1 MGRRQSAV
9 QSWAGSARRRSG
21 LVGLLLWAAAATG
34 VAQERPDIV
43 WMQGGHAFAVH
54 SVAVSPSG
62 ELIASAGA
70 DGTVKLWRMSD
81 GALLRTLTGHDGDV
95 NGVAFSPNGSLVAS
109 AGADG
114 TVRVWRVQDGQLQH
128 TLTHGGGIAL
138 SVAFAPNGQL
148 LASGGEDGTVKLW
161 RVATGA
167 EERTIPAHE
176 LWVSSVAFSPSGG
189 VLASASADGTVKLWQ
204 VANGQPVGDIQAH
217 ALWVTHIAFS
227 PDGQLLASAGE
238 DGTVKLW
245 RVADGELTRTLNYSP
260 DAPAF
265 SVAFSS
271 DGSQLAAGGG
281 ANYIRV
287 WRVSDG
293 TLQRTLTGHTAQ
305 VVSVVFAPSS
315 PLLVSGGADSA
326 IRVWQADTGA
336 LLRTLTGHT
345 AQVASVAFS
354 PDGSL
359 LASGSGDSTV
369 RIWRTADGGLQR
381 TLIGHDAGITSV
393 AFSSNGS
400 LLASASEDGVVKLWR
415 TVDGGLARTLTAHAG
430 AVASVA
436 FSPSGQ
442 LLATAGDDGTV
453 KLWRV
458 ADAMLQRTI
467 NAHAG
472 YVACVAFSPDG
483 SLLAT
488 AGEDGAVK
496 LWRVADWGLERT
508 LTGHTAPVTAVAFS
522 PNGRLIASGSADA
535 SVRLRYVSN
544 GLQVA
549 TLIGHSDTVY
559 AIAFSPDGGLL
570 ASGGGDGLINLWRI
584 SDGTRLRSYSE
595 ETGTGVLAIQFSPD
609 GQLFGYGRLDA
620 TVVVARN
627 PFPPNRPP
635 AVPDLLEPADG
646 ATVSPTPTLRVR
658 LSDPDG
664 DQVQAVIEVYRGTDK
679 VRTLETGFVASGS
692 EASVSVDPS
701 LTAGSYTWRAR
712 ARDSAGNASEWSSAR
727 AFTVET
733 PPNNRPPAVP
743 ELVAPA
749 DGATVSPTPTL
760 RVRLSDP
767 DGDQVQAVIEVYRGT
782 DKVRTLETGLVASGS
797 EASVS
802 VDPSLTAGSY
812 TWRARA
818 RDSAGNAS
826 EWSSARAFTVETPP
840 NNRPPA
846 VPELVA
852 PADGATVSP
861 TPTLRVRLSDPDGD
875 QVQAVIE
882 VYRGTDKVRT
892 LETGLVASGSEAS
905 VSVDPPL
912 AAGSYSWRAR
922 AKDSVGNTSDWSNP
936 RAFTVQTPPNNRPPA
951 VPELLEPAD
960 GATVSP
966 TPTLRVRL
974 SDPDNDQVQAVI
986 EISDASGVVR
996 TLETGFVASGSEAS
1010 VSVDPSLTAGSYTWR
1025 ARARDSAGNA
1035 SEWSSARAFTVETPP
1050 NNRPPA
1056 VPELV
1061 APADGATVSPTPTLR
1076 VRLSDPDGDQVQAVI
1091 EVRNGS
1097 GVVRTLETGFVA
1109 SGSEASV
1116 SVDPSLTAGSYTWR
1130 ARARDSAGNASE
1142 WSSARAFTVE
1152 TPPNNR
1158 PPAVPELVAPADGA
1172 TVSPTPTLRV
1182 RLSDPDG
1189 DQVQAVIEVYR
1200 GTDKVRTLE
1209 TGFVASGSEAS
1220 VSVDPSLEAGDY
1232 SWRARAKDSAGNASE
1247 WSAPRAFTVQTPPN
1261 NRPPA
1266 VPELVAPADGAT
1278 VSPTPT
1284 LRVRLSDPDGDQ
1296 VQAVIEVRNGS
1307 GVVRT
1312 LETGFVASGS
1322 EASVSVDPSL
1332 EAGDY
1337 SWRARAKDSAGNA
1350 SEWSAPRA
1358 FTVQPPPNNRPPAV
1372 PELVAPADGATVS
1385 PTPTLRVRLSDP
1397 DGDQVQAVIE
1407 ISDASGVVRTL
1418 ETGFVASGSEASV
1431 SVDPSLEAGDYTW
1444 RARAR
1449 DSAGNASEWSAP
1461 RAFTVQ
1467 PPPNNRPPAVPELVA
1482 PADGATVSPT
1492 PTLRVRLSD
1501 PDNDQVQAVIEIS
1514 DASGVVRTL
1523 GTGLVASGSEAS
1535 VSVDPPL
1542 AAGSYSWRARA
1553 KDSAGNESDW
1563 TTPRRFS
1570 VAVNVPTRLVGI
1582 RTFALSLRTPTND
1595 PNALGLN
1602 GVFIVRW
1609 DAAAQQYAQATQLR
1623 AGEAY
1628 FIKATNPVQPN
1639 LFGEPITGEITIPL
1653 KPGWNLIA
1661 NPTLAPIEWRLDSVL
1676 VQRGSERRSLRAA
1689 QQAGWLD
1696 GYLWAWRQDPNN
1708 PMRGQ
1713 YQFVYDASELQGVAG
1728 TLEPWQAYWILAR
1741 VECTLVLNAAPSR
1754 AVQVPLAPSDSVW
1767 TLQVEAA
1774 SARGSGV
1781 VWLGV
1786 AQGRSV
1792 QAMLAPEP
1800 PDGELPIQVR
1810 VRRVEGVF
1818 AADVRPTLTR
1828 DARWSLE
1835 VVVAPSDQPQPI
1847 RLRIHQ
1853 ATHLPRGVNL
1863 ALVDEQSGARRPL
1876 RSAGASLTFTAPP
1889 EGGVFR
1895 FAIEPIARRTLLRVL
1910 NPTVR
1915 GGTRAGETLTLGFTL
1930 TAEAQVQVQIRT
1942 GSRTVRTL
1950 SDTRTR
1956 SAGLQEFVW
1965 DGRDDAGIHL
1975 PPGAYLAE
1983 ITAVSADGQVARAV
1997 APIIVRR

>member
-9 QSWAGSARRRSG
+9 QSQAGSARRRSG
-21 LVGLLLWAAAATG
+21 LVGLILWTAIATG

-43 WMQGGHAFAVH
+43 WMQGGHAIAVH

-81 GALLRTLTGHDGDV
+81 GALLRTLTGHEGDA
-95 NGVAFSPNGSLVAS
+95 NGVAFSPDGSLVAS

-128 TLTHGGGIAL
+128 TLTQGGGIVL

-161 RVATGA
+161 RVATGV
-167 EERTIPAHE
+167 EERTIPAHD
-176 LWVSSVAFSPSGG
+176 LWVSSVAFSPDGSL
-189 VLASASADGTVKLWQ
+189 LASASADGTVKLWQ
-204 VANGQPVGDIQAH
+204 VTTGQLERTIEAH
-217 ALWVTHIAFS
+217 NLWVTSVAFS

-293 TLQRTLTGHTAQ
+293 TLQRTLMGHAAQ

-354 PDGSL
+354 PNGSL

-369 RIWRTADGGLQR
+369 KIWRVADSGLQR
-381 TLIGHDAGITSV
+381 TLAGHDAGITSV
-393 AFSSNGS
+393 AFSPNGS
-400 LLASASEDGVVKLWR
+400 LLASASEDGAVKLWR

-522 PNGRLIASGSADA
+522 PNGRLIASSSVDA
-535 SVRLRYVSN
+535 SVRLWYVAN

-559 AIAFSPDGGLL
+559 AIAFSRDGALL

-627 PFPPNRPP
+627 PFPSNRPP
-635 AVPDLLEPADG
+635 AVPELLEPADG
-646 ATVSPTPTLRVR
+646 ATVSPTPSLRVR
-658 LSDPDG
+658 LSDPD
-664 DQVQAVIEVYRGTDK
+664 
-679 VRTLETGFVASGS
+679 
-692 EASVSVDPS
+692 
-701 LTAGSYTWRAR
+701 
-712 ARDSAGNASEWSSAR
+712 N
-727 AFTVET
+727 
-733 PPNNRPPAVP
+733 
-743 ELVAPA
+743 
-749 DGATVSPTPTL
+749 
-760 RVRLSDP
+760 
-767 DGDQVQAVIEVYRGT
+767 DQVQAVIEVYRGT

-802 VDPSLTAGSY
+802 VDPSLAAGDY

-818 RDSAGNAS
+818 KDSAGNAS
-826 EWSSARAFTVETPP
+826 EWSSARAFTVE
-840 NNRPPA
+840 
-846 VPELVA
+846 
-852 PADGATVSP
+852 
-861 TPTLRVRLSDPDGD
+861 
-875 QVQAVIE
+875 
-882 VYRGTDKVRT
+882 
-892 LETGLVASGSEAS
+892 
-905 VSVDPPL
+905 
-912 AAGSYSWRAR
+912 
-922 AKDSVGNTSDWSNP
+922 
-936 RAFTVQTPPNNRPPA
+936 
-951 VPELLEPAD
+951 
-960 GATVSP
+960 
-966 TPTLRVRL
+966 
-974 SDPDNDQVQAVI
+974 
-986 EISDASGVVR
+986 
-996 TLETGFVASGSEAS
+996 
-1010 VSVDPSLTAGSYTWR
+1010 
-1025 ARARDSAGNA
+1025 
-1035 SEWSSARAFTVETPP
+1035 
-1050 NNRPPA
+1050 
-1056 VPELV
+1056 
-1061 APADGATVSPTPTLR
+1061 
-1076 VRLSDPDGDQVQAVI
+1076 
-1091 EVRNGS
+1091 
-1097 GVVRTLETGFVA
+1097 
-1109 SGSEASV
+1109 
-1116 SVDPSLTAGSYTWR
+1116 
-1130 ARARDSAGNASE
+1130 
-1142 WSSARAFTVE
+1142 
-1152 TPPNNR
+1152 
-1158 PPAVPELVAPADGA
+1158 
-1172 TVSPTPTLRV
+1172 
-1182 RLSDPDG
+1182 
-1189 DQVQAVIEVYR
+1189 
-1200 GTDKVRTLE
+1200 
-1209 TGFVASGSEAS
+1209 
-1220 VSVDPSLEAGDY
+1220 
-1232 SWRARAKDSAGNASE
+1232 
-1247 WSAPRAFTVQTPPN
+1247 TPPN

-1350 SEWSAPRA
+1350 SEWSSARAFTVETPPNNRPPAVPELVAPADGATVSPTPSLRVRLSDPDNDQVQAVIEVYRGTDKVRTLETGLVASGSEASVSVDPSLEAGDYTWRARARDSVGNASDWSNPRAFTVQPPPNNRPPAAPELLEPADGATVSPTPSLRVRLSDPDNDQVQAVIEVRSGSEVVRTLETGFVASGSEASVSVDPSLEAGDYSWRARAKDSAGNASEWSNPRA

-1385 PTPTLRVRLSDP
+1385 PTPSLRVRLSDP

-1407 ISDASGVVRTL
+1407 VYRGTDKVRTL

-1444 RARAR
+1444 RARAK
-1449 DSAGNASEWSAP
+1449 DSVGNTSDWSNP

-1501 PDNDQVQAVIEIS
+1501 PDNDQVQAVIEVR
-1514 DASGVVRTL
+1514 SGSEVVRTL
-1523 GTGLVASGSEAS
+1523 ETGFVASGSEASVSVDPSLEAGDYTWRARARDSAGNASEWSSARAFTVQPPPNNRPPAVPELVAPADGATVSPTPTLRVRLSDPDSDQVQAVIEVYRGTDKVRTLETGLVASGSEAS
-1535 VSVDPPL
+1535 VSVDPSL
-1542 AAGSYSWRARA
+1542 EAGDYTWRARA
-1553 KDSAGNESDW
+1553 RDSAGNESDW
-1563 TTPRRFS
+1563 STPSRFS
-1570 VAVNVPTRLVGI
+1570 VAANVPTRLEGT
-1582 RTFALSLRTPTND
+1582 RTFTLSLRTPVSD

-1602 GVFIVRW
+1602 GVSIVRW

-1623 AGEAY
+1623 VGEAY
-1628 FIKATNPVQPN
+1628 FIKATTPVQPN

-1661 NPTLAPIEWRLDSVL
+1661 NPTLTPTAWRLDSVQ
-1676 VQRGSERRSLRAA
+1676 VQRDSERRSLRAA

-1696 GYLWAWRQDPNN
+1696 GYLWAWQQDPNN
-1708 PMRGQ
+1708 PTRGQ
-1713 YQFVYDASELQGVAG
+1713 YQFVYDASELQGVTGA
-1728 TLEPWQAYWILAR
+1728 LEPWQAYWILAR

-1754 AVQVPLAPSDSVW
+1754 ALHGSLAPSDSVW

-1774 SARGSGV
+1774 SAQGSGA
-1781 VWLGV
+1781 VWVGV

-1800 PDGELPIQVR
+1800 PDGASPVQVR
-1810 VRRVEGVF
+1810 VRRAEGVF
-1818 AADVRPTLTR
+1818 AADVRPTPTR

-1956 SAGLQEFVW
+1956 SAGLQEFIW
-1965 DGRDDAGIHL
+1965 DGRDDAGVHL

>member
-1 MGRRQSAV
+1 
-9 QSWAGSARRRSG
+9 
-21 LVGLLLWAAAATG
+21 
-34 VAQERPDIV
+34 
-43 WMQGGHAFAVH
+43 
-54 SVAVSPSG
+54 
-62 ELIASAGA
+62 
-70 DGTVKLWRMSD
+70 
-81 GALLRTLTGHDGDV
+81 
-95 NGVAFSPNGSLVAS
+95 
-109 AGADG
+109 
-114 TVRVWRVQDGQLQH
+114 
-128 TLTHGGGIAL
+128 
-138 SVAFAPNGQL
+138 
-148 LASGGEDGTVKLW
+148 
-161 RVATGA
+161 
-167 EERTIPAHE
+167 
-176 LWVSSVAFSPSGG
+176 
-189 VLASASADGTVKLWQ
+189 
-204 VANGQPVGDIQAH
+204 
-217 ALWVTHIAFS
+217 
-227 PDGQLLASAGE
+227 
-238 DGTVKLW
+238 
-245 RVADGELTRTLNYSP
+245 
-260 DAPAF
+260 
-265 SVAFSS
+265 
-271 DGSQLAAGGG
+271 
-281 ANYIRV
+281 
-287 WRVSDG
+287 
-293 TLQRTLTGHTAQ
+293 
-305 VVSVVFAPSS
+305 
-315 PLLVSGGADSA
+315 
-326 IRVWQADTGA
+326 
-336 LLRTLTGHT
+336 
-345 AQVASVAFS
+345 
-354 PDGSL
+354 
-359 LASGSGDSTV
+359 
-369 RIWRTADGGLQR
+369 
-381 TLIGHDAGITSV
+381 
-393 AFSSNGS
+393 
-400 LLASASEDGVVKLWR
+400 
-415 TVDGGLARTLTAHAG
+415 
-430 AVASVA
+430 
-436 FSPSGQ
+436 
-442 LLATAGDDGTV
+442 
-453 KLWRV
+453 
-458 ADAMLQRTI
+458 
-467 NAHAG
+467 
-472 YVACVAFSPDG
+472 
-483 SLLAT
+483 
-488 AGEDGAVK
+488 
-496 LWRVADWGLERT
+496 
-508 LTGHTAPVTAVAFS
+508 
-522 PNGRLIASGSADA
+522 
-535 SVRLRYVSN
+535 
-544 GLQVA
+544 
-549 TLIGHSDTVY
+549 
-559 AIAFSPDGGLL
+559 LL

-595 ETGTGVLAIQFSPD
+595 EMGTGVLAIQFSPD

-635 AVPDLLEPADG
+635 AVPELLEPADG

-658 LSDPDG
+658 LTDPDN
-664 DQVQAVIEVYRGTDK
+664 DQVQAVIEISDASGVA
-679 VRTLETGFVASGS
+679 RTLETEFVANGS

-701 LTAGSYTWRAR
+701 LEAGDYSWRAR
-712 ARDSAGNASEWSSAR
+712 AKDSAGNASDWSNTR
-727 AFTVET
+727 AFTVQP

-749 DGATVSPTPTL
+749 DGATVSPTPSLRVRLTDPDNDQVQAVIEISDASGVARTLETEFVANGSEASVAVDPPLTAGNYTWRARARDSAGNASDWSSPRAFTVEVPPPSNRPPAVPELLAPADGATVSPAPTL

-767 DGDQVQAVIEVYRGT
+767 DNDQVQAVIEVYRGT

-802 VDPSLTAGSY
+802 VDPSLEAGDY

-818 RDSAGNAS
+818 KDSAGNAS
-826 EWSSARAFTVETPP
+826 DWSSPRAFTVEVPP
-840 NNRPPA
+840 PSNRPPA
-846 VPELVA
+846 VPELLA

-861 TPTLRVRLSDPDGD
+861 APTLRVRLSDPDND

-905 VSVDPPL
+905 VSVDPSL
-912 AAGSYSWRAR
+912 EAGDYTWRAR

-936 RAFTVQTPPNNRPPA
+936 RAFTVQAPPNNRPPA
-951 VPELLEPAD
+951 VPELLAPAD

-974 SDPDNDQVQAVI
+974 SDPDN
-986 EISDASGVVR
+986 
-996 TLETGFVASGSEAS
+996 
-1010 VSVDPSLTAGSYTWR
+1010 
-1025 ARARDSAGNA
+1025 
-1035 SEWSSARAFTVETPP
+1035 
-1050 NNRPPA
+1050 
-1056 VPELV
+1056 
-1061 APADGATVSPTPTLR
+1061 
-1076 VRLSDPDGDQVQAVI
+1076 
-1091 EVRNGS
+1091 
-1097 GVVRTLETGFVA
+1097 
-1109 SGSEASV
+1109 
-1116 SVDPSLTAGSYTWR
+1116 
-1130 ARARDSAGNASE
+1130 
-1142 WSSARAFTVE
+1142 
-1152 TPPNNR
+1152 
-1158 PPAVPELVAPADGA
+1158 
-1172 TVSPTPTLRV
+1172 
-1182 RLSDPDG
+1182 

-1232 SWRARAKDSAGNASE
+1232 TWRARARDSAGNESEWSNPRAFTVQPPPNNRPPAVPELVAPADGATVSPTPSLRVRLSDPDNDQVQAVIEVYRGTDKVRTLETGFVASGSEASVSVDPSLAAGDYTWRARAKDSVGNTSD
-1247 WSAPRAFTVQTPPN
+1247 WSNPRAFTVQLPPN

-1284 LRVRLSDPDGDQ
+1284 LRVRLSDPDNDQVQAVIEVYRGTDKVRTLETGLVASGSEASVSVDPSLVAGDYTWRARARDSAGNASEWSAPRAFTVQPPPNNRPPAVPELLAPADGATVSPTPTLRVRLSDPDGDQ
-1296 VQAVIEVRNGS
+1296 VQAVIEVRSGS

-1332 EAGDY
+1332 EVGDY
-1337 SWRARAKDSAGNA
+1337 TWRARARDSAGNT
-1350 SEWSAPRA
+1350 SDWSNTRA

-1407 ISDASGVVRTL
+1407 VRSGSGVVRTL

-1431 SVDPSLEAGDYTW
+1431 SVDA
-1444 RARAR
+1444 
-1449 DSAGNASEWSAP
+1449 
-1461 RAFTVQ
+1461 
-1467 PPPNNRPPAVPELVA
+1467 
-1482 PADGATVSPT
+1482 
-1492 PTLRVRLSD
+1492 
-1501 PDNDQVQAVIEIS
+1501 
-1514 DASGVVRTL
+1514 
-1523 GTGLVASGSEAS
+1523 
-1535 VSVDPPL
+1535 PL

-1553 KDSAGNESDW
+1553 KDSVGNESDW

-1570 VAVNVPTRLVGI
+1570 VAANVPTRLVGI
-1582 RTFALSLRTPTND
+1582 RTFALSLRTPTGD

-1639 LFGEPITGEITIPL
+1639 LFGEPITGEIPIPL
-1653 KPGWNLIA
+1653 RSGWNLIA

-1754 AVQVPLAPSDSVW
+1754 AVQGSLAPSDGVW
-1767 TLQVEAA
+1767 TLQVEAVN
-1774 SARGSGV
+1774 ARGSGQS
-1781 VWLGV
+1781 VWIGV

-1956 SAGLQEFVW
+1956 SAGLQEFIW

>member
-1 MGRRQSAV
+1 MWRRQSAV
-9 QSWAGSARRRSG
+9 QSWAGSVRRRSG
-21 LVGLLLWAAAATG
+21 LVGLILWTAVTTG

-43 WMQGGHAFAVH
+43 WMQGGHAIAVH

-81 GALLRTLTGHDGDV
+81 GALLRTLTGHEGDV

-204 VANGQPVGDIQAH
+204 VANGQPAGDIQAH
-217 ALWVTHIAFS
+217 DLWVTCIAFS
-227 PDGQLLASAGE
+227 PNGQLLASSGE

-245 RVADGELTRTLNYSP
+245 RVSDGELTRTLNYSP

-271 DGSQLAAGGG
+271 DGSRLAAGGG

-354 PDGSL
+354 PNGSL

-381 TLIGHDAGITSV
+381 TLAGHDAGITSV
-393 AFSSNGS
+393 AFSPNGS

-496 LWRVADWGLERT
+496 LWRVVDWGLERT

-535 SVRLRYVSN
+535 SVRLWYVSN

-559 AIAFSPDGGLL
+559 AIAFSRDGGLL

-595 ETGTGVLAIQFSPD
+595 EMGTGVLAIQFSPD
-609 GQLFGYGRLDA
+609 EQLFGYGRLDA
-620 TVVVARN
+620 TIVVARN

-635 AVPDLLEPADG
+635 AVPELLEPADG
-646 ATVSPTPTLRVR
+646 ATVSPTPSLRVR
-658 LSDPDG
+658 LSDPDN
-664 DQVQAVIEVYRGTDK
+664 DQVQAVIEVRNG
-679 VRTLETGFVASGS
+679 SG
-692 EASVSVDPS
+692 V
-701 LTAGSYTWRAR
+701 
-712 ARDSAGNASEWSSAR
+712 
-727 AFTVET
+727 
-733 PPNNRPPAVP
+733 
-743 ELVAPA
+743 
-749 DGATVSPTPTL
+749 
-760 RVRLSDP
+760 
-767 DGDQVQAVIEVYRGT
+767 
-782 DKVRTLETGLVASGS
+782 VRTLETGLVASGS

-802 VDPSLTAGSY
+802 VDPSLA
-812 TWRARA
+812 
-818 RDSAGNAS
+818 
-826 EWSSARAFTVETPP
+826 
-840 NNRPPA
+840 
-846 VPELVA
+846 
-852 PADGATVSP
+852 
-861 TPTLRVRLSDPDGD
+861 
-875 QVQAVIE
+875 
-882 VYRGTDKVRT
+882 
-892 LETGLVASGSEAS
+892 
-905 VSVDPPL
+905 
-912 AAGSYSWRAR
+912 
-922 AKDSVGNTSDWSNP
+922 
-936 RAFTVQTPPNNRPPA
+936 
-951 VPELLEPAD
+951 
-960 GATVSP
+960 
-966 TPTLRVRL
+966 
-974 SDPDNDQVQAVI
+974 
-986 EISDASGVVR
+986 
-996 TLETGFVASGSEAS
+996 
-1010 VSVDPSLTAGSYTWR
+1010 
-1025 ARARDSAGNA
+1025 
-1035 SEWSSARAFTVETPP
+1035 
-1050 NNRPPA
+1050 
-1056 VPELV
+1056 
-1061 APADGATVSPTPTLR
+1061 
-1076 VRLSDPDGDQVQAVI
+1076 
-1091 EVRNGS
+1091 
-1097 GVVRTLETGFVA
+1097 
-1109 SGSEASV
+1109 
-1116 SVDPSLTAGSYTWR
+1116 
-1130 ARARDSAGNASE
+1130 
-1142 WSSARAFTVE
+1142 
-1152 TPPNNR
+1152 
-1158 PPAVPELVAPADGA
+1158 
-1172 TVSPTPTLRV
+1172 
-1182 RLSDPDG
+1182 
-1189 DQVQAVIEVYR
+1189 
-1200 GTDKVRTLE
+1200 
-1209 TGFVASGSEAS
+1209 
-1220 VSVDPSLEAGDY
+1220 
-1232 SWRARAKDSAGNASE
+1232 
-1247 WSAPRAFTVQTPPN
+1247 
-1261 NRPPA
+1261 
-1266 VPELVAPADGAT
+1266 
-1278 VSPTPT
+1278 
-1284 LRVRLSDPDGDQ
+1284 
-1296 VQAVIEVRNGS
+1296 
-1307 GVVRT
+1307 
-1312 LETGFVASGS
+1312 
-1322 EASVSVDPSL
+1322 
-1332 EAGDY
+1332 
-1337 SWRARAKDSAGNA
+1337 
-1350 SEWSAPRA
+1350 
-1358 FTVQPPPNNRPPAV
+1358 
-1372 PELVAPADGATVS
+1372 
-1385 PTPTLRVRLSDP
+1385 
-1397 DGDQVQAVIE
+1397 
-1407 ISDASGVVRTL
+1407 
-1418 ETGFVASGSEASV
+1418 
-1431 SVDPSLEAGDYTW
+1431 AGDYTW

-1501 PDNDQVQAVIEIS
+1501 PDNDQVQAVIEVYRGTDKVRTLETGLVASGSEASVSVDPSLEAGDYTWRARARDSVGNASEWSAPRAFTVQPPPNNRPPAVPELVAPADGATVSPTPTLRVRLS
-1514 DASGVVRTL
+1514 DPDNDQVQAVIEVYRGTDKVRTLETGLVASGSEASVSVDPSLEAGDYTWRARARDSVGNASEWSAPRAFTVQPPPNNRPPAVPELVAPADGATVSPTPTLRVRLSDLDNDQVQAVIEVRSGSEVVRTLETGFVASGSEASVSVDPPLAAGSYSWRARARDSAGNASDWSNTRAFTVQPPPNNRPPAVPELVAPADGATVSPAPTLRVRLSDPDNDQVQAVIEVRSGSGVVRTL
-1523 GTGLVASGSEAS
+1523 ETGFVASGSEASVSVDPPLAAGSYSWRARARDSAGNASDWSAPRAFTVQPPPNNRPPAVPELVAPADGATVSPAPTLRVRLSDPDGDQVQAVIEVRSGSEVVRTLETGLVASGSEAS

-1553 KDSAGNESDW
+1553 RDSAGNASDWSAPRAFTVQPPPNNRPPAVPELVAPADGATVSPAPTLRVRLSDPDGDQVQAVIEVRSGSEVVRTLETGLVASGSEASVSVDPPLAAGSYSWRARARDSAGNESDW

-1602 GVFIVRW
+1602 GVFIMRW

-1653 KPGWNLIA
+1653 KPDWNLIA

-1713 YQFVYDASELQGVAG
+1713 YQLVYDASELQGVAG

-1754 AVQVPLAPSDSVW
+1754 AVDVLPAPSDSVW
-1767 TLQVEAA
+1767 TLQVEAVN
-1774 SARGSGV
+1774 ARGSGQS
-1781 VWLGV
+1781 VWIGV

-1810 VRRVEGVF
+1810 VRRAEGVF

-1895 FAIEPIARRTLLRVL
+1895 FAIEPIARQTLLRVL

-1942 GSRTVRTL
+1942 GSRIVRTL

-1965 DGRDDAGIHL
+1965 DGRDDAGVHL

>member
-9 QSWAGSARRRSG
+9 QSQAGSARRRSG

-43 WMQGGHAFAVH
+43 WMQGGHAIAVH

-70 DGTVKLWRMSD
+70 DGTVKLWRAAD

-95 NGVAFSPNGSLVAS
+95 NGVAFSPNGSYVAS
-109 AGADG
+109 AGSDG
-114 TVRVWRVQDGQLQH
+114 TVRVWRTQDGQLLH
-128 TLTHGGGIAL
+128 TLVGEGGIVL
-138 SVAFAPNGQL
+138 SVAFSPDSQL
-148 LASGGEDGTVKLW
+148 VASGSEDGRVKLW
-161 RVATGA
+161 RVSDRQLV
-167 EERTIPAHE
+167 RTIPAHD

-227 PDGQLLASAGE
+227 PDGQLLASSGE

-293 TLQRTLTGHTAQ
+293 TPLRTLTGHAAQ
-305 VVSVVFAPSS
+305 VVSVVFVPNS

-326 IRVWQADTGA
+326 IKVWRADTGA
-336 LLRTLTGHT
+336 LLRTLMGHT
-345 AQVASVAFS
+345 AQVSCVAFS
-354 PDGSL
+354 PNGSL

-369 RIWRTADGGLQR
+369 RIWRAADGGLQR

-393 AFSSNGS
+393 AFSPDGS
-400 LLASASEDGVVKLWR
+400 LLASGSEDGTVKLWR

-453 KLWRV
+453 KLWRI

-472 YVACVAFSPDG
+472 YVASVTFSPDG
-483 SLLAT
+483 SLLASG
-488 AGEDGAVK
+488 GEDAVIRV
-496 LWRVADWGLERT
+496 WRVADGAMVSE
-508 LTGHTAPVTAVAFS
+508 LTGHTAPVNTIAFS
-522 PNGRLIASGSADA
+522 PNGSLIASGSVDTTVKIWRVFDGA
-535 SVRLRYVSN
+535 LT
-544 GLQVA
+544 A
-549 TLIGHSDTVY
+549 TLAGHTEPVY
-559 AIAFSPDGGLL
+559 TLAFAPGGNLL
-570 ASGGGDGLINLWRI
+570 ASGGGDGVINLWRV
-584 SDGTRLRSYSE
+584 SDGTRLRSYSQ
-595 ETGTGVLAIQFSPD
+595 ETGTGVLAIAFSPD

-635 AVPDLLEPADG
+635 AVPELLEPADG

-692 EASVSVDPS
+692 EASVSVDP
-701 LTAGSYTWRAR
+701 L
-712 ARDSAGNASEWSSAR
+712 
-727 AFTVET
+727 
-733 PPNNRPPAVP
+733 
-743 ELVAPA
+743 
-749 DGATVSPTPTL
+749 
-760 RVRLSDP
+760 
-767 DGDQVQAVIEVYRGT
+767 
-782 DKVRTLETGLVASGS
+782 
-797 EASVS
+797 
-802 VDPSLTAGSY
+802 
-812 TWRARA
+812 
-818 RDSAGNAS
+818 
-826 EWSSARAFTVETPP
+826 
-840 NNRPPA
+840 
-846 VPELVA
+846 
-852 PADGATVSP
+852 
-861 TPTLRVRLSDPDGD
+861 
-875 QVQAVIE
+875 
-882 VYRGTDKVRT
+882 
-892 LETGLVASGSEAS
+892 
-905 VSVDPPL
+905 L
-912 AAGSYSWRAR
+912 AAG
-922 AKDSVGNTSDWSNP
+922 D
-936 RAFTVQTPPNNRPPA
+936 
-951 VPELLEPAD
+951 
-960 GATVSP
+960 
-966 TPTLRVRL
+966 
-974 SDPDNDQVQAVI
+974 
-986 EISDASGVVR
+986 
-996 TLETGFVASGSEAS
+996 
-1010 VSVDPSLTAGSYTWR
+1010 YT
-1025 ARARDSAGNA
+1025 
-1035 SEWSSARAFTVETPP
+1035 
-1050 NNRPPA
+1050 
-1056 VPELV
+1056 
-1061 APADGATVSPTPTLR
+1061 
-1076 VRLSDPDGDQVQAVI
+1076 
-1091 EVRNGS
+1091 
-1097 GVVRTLETGFVA
+1097 
-1109 SGSEASV
+1109 
-1116 SVDPSLTAGSYTWR
+1116 
-1130 ARARDSAGNASE
+1130 
-1142 WSSARAFTVE
+1142 
-1152 TPPNNR
+1152 
-1158 PPAVPELVAPADGA
+1158 
-1172 TVSPTPTLRV
+1172 
-1182 RLSDPDG
+1182 
-1189 DQVQAVIEVYR
+1189 
-1200 GTDKVRTLE
+1200 
-1209 TGFVASGSEAS
+1209 
-1220 VSVDPSLEAGDY
+1220 
-1232 SWRARAKDSAGNASE
+1232 WRARAKDSAGNTSE
-1247 WSAPRAFTVQTPPN
+1247 WSALRRIVISTS
-1261 NRPPA
+1261 
-1266 VPELVAPADGAT
+1266 VP
-1278 VSPTPT
+1278 S
-1284 LRVRLSDPDGDQ
+1284 
-1296 VQAVIEVRNGS
+1296 
-1307 GVVRT
+1307 
-1312 LETGFVASGS
+1312 
-1322 EASVSVDPSL
+1322 
-1332 EAGDY
+1332 
-1337 SWRARAKDSAGNA
+1337 
-1350 SEWSAPRA
+1350 
-1358 FTVQPPPNNRPPAV
+1358 
-1372 PELVAPADGATVS
+1372 
-1385 PTPTLRVRLSDP
+1385 
-1397 DGDQVQAVIE
+1397 
-1407 ISDASGVVRTL
+1407 
-1418 ETGFVASGSEASV
+1418 
-1431 SVDPSLEAGDYTW
+1431 
-1444 RARAR
+1444 
-1449 DSAGNASEWSAP
+1449 
-1461 RAFTVQ
+1461 
-1467 PPPNNRPPAVPELVA
+1467 
-1482 PADGATVSPT
+1482 
-1492 PTLRVRLSD
+1492 
-1501 PDNDQVQAVIEIS
+1501 
-1514 DASGVVRTL
+1514 
-1523 GTGLVASGSEAS
+1523 
-1535 VSVDPPL
+1535 
-1542 AAGSYSWRARA
+1542 
-1553 KDSAGNESDW
+1553 
-1563 TTPRRFS
+1563 
-1570 VAVNVPTRLVGI
+1570 RLVGI
-1582 RTFALSLRTPTND
+1582 RTFALSLRTPTGD

-1602 GVFIVRW
+1602 GMSIVRW
-1609 DAAAQQYAQATQLR
+1609 DATAQRYAQATELR
-1623 AGEAY
+1623 VGEAY

-1661 NPTLAPIEWRLDSVL
+1661 NPTLAPIEWRLDGVL

-1696 GYLWAWRQDPNN
+1696 GYLWAWRQDPSN

-1713 YQFVYDASELQGVAG
+1713 YQFVYDASELQGVIGA
-1728 TLEPWQAYWILAR
+1728 LEPWQAYWILAR

-1774 SARGSGV
+1774 SAQGSGA
-1781 VWLGV
+1781 VWVGV

-1800 PDGELPIQVR
+1800 PDGASPVQVR
-1810 VRRVEGVF
+1810 VRRAEGVF

-1876 RSAGASLTFTAPP
+1876 RSAGASLNFTAPP

-1956 SAGLQEFVW
+1956 SAGLQEFIW
-1965 DGRDDAGIHL
+1965 DGRDDAGVHL

>member
-9 QSWAGSARRRSG
+9 QSQAGSARRHSG

-43 WMQGGHAFAVH
+43 WMQGGHAIAVH

-70 DGTVKLWRMSD
+70 DGTVKLWRTSD
-81 GALLRTLTGHDGDV
+81 GALLRTLTGHEGDA
-95 NGVAFSPNGSLVAS
+95 NGVAFSPDGSYVAS
-109 AGADG
+109 AGSDG
-114 TVRVWRVQDGQLQH
+114 TVRVWRTQDGRLLH

-167 EERTIPAHE
+167 AERTIHAHE
-176 LWVSSVAFSPSGG
+176 LWVSSVAFSPDGSL
-189 VLASASADGTVKLWQ
+189 LASASADGTVKLWQ

-217 ALWVTHIAFS
+217 NLWVTCIAFS
-227 PDGQLLASAGE
+227 PNGQLLASSGE

-260 DAPAF
+260 DTPAY

-271 DGSQLAAGGG
+271 DGSQVAAGGG

-293 TLQRTLTGHTAQ
+293 TPLRTLTGHAAQ
-305 VVSVVFAPSS
+305 VVSVVFVPNS

-326 IRVWQADTGA
+326 IKVWRADTGA
-336 LLRTLTGHT
+336 PLHTLTGHT
-345 AQVASVAFS
+345 AQVSCVAFS
-354 PDGSL
+354 PNGSL

-369 RIWRTADGGLQR
+369 RIWRAADGGLQR
-381 TLIGHDAGITSV
+381 TLVGHDAGITSV
-393 AFSSNGS
+393 AFSPDGS
-400 LLASASEDGVVKLWR
+400 LLASGSEDGTVKLWR

-436 FSPSGQ
+436 FSTSGQ

-458 ADAMLQRTI
+458 MDGVRVRTI

-472 YVACVAFSPDG
+472 YVASITFSPDG
-483 SLLAT
+483 SLLASG
-488 AGEDGAVK
+488 GEDAVIRV
-496 LWRVADWGLERT
+496 WRVADGAMVSE
-508 LTGHTAPVTAVAFS
+508 LTGHTAPVNTIAFSPSGSYIASGSVDTSVKLWNVSNGTLIATLAGHNDGVYAVAFS
-522 PNGRLIASGSADA
+522 PDSS
-535 SVRLRYVSN
+535 
-544 GLQVA
+544 
-549 TLIGHSDTVY
+549 
-559 AIAFSPDGGLL
+559 LL
-570 ASGGGDGLINLWRI
+570 ASGGGDGVINLWRV
-584 SDGTRLRSYSE
+584 SDGTRLRSYSQ
-595 ETGTGVLAIQFSPD
+595 ETGTGVLAIAFSPD

-620 TVVVARN
+620 TIVVARN

-635 AVPDLLEPADG
+635 AVPELLEPADG

-658 LSDPDG
+658 LTDPDN
-664 DQVQAVIEVYRGTDK
+664 DQVQAVIEVRD
-679 VRTLETGFVASGS
+679 ASG
-692 EASVSVDPS
+692 V
-701 LTAGSYTWRAR
+701 
-712 ARDSAGNASEWSSAR
+712 
-727 AFTVET
+727 
-733 PPNNRPPAVP
+733 
-743 ELVAPA
+743 
-749 DGATVSPTPTL
+749 
-760 RVRLSDP
+760 
-767 DGDQVQAVIEVYRGT
+767 
-782 DKVRTLETGLVASGS
+782 
-797 EASVS
+797 
-802 VDPSLTAGSY
+802 
-812 TWRARA
+812 
-818 RDSAGNAS
+818 
-826 EWSSARAFTVETPP
+826 
-840 NNRPPA
+840 
-846 VPELVA
+846 
-852 PADGATVSP
+852 
-861 TPTLRVRLSDPDGD
+861 
-875 QVQAVIE
+875 
-882 VYRGTDKVRT
+882 VRT

-912 AAGSYSWRAR
+912 AAGSYSWRA
-922 AKDSVGNTSDWSNP
+922 
-936 RAFTVQTPPNNRPPA
+936 Q
-951 VPELLEPAD
+951 
-960 GATVSP
+960 
-966 TPTLRVRL
+966 
-974 SDPDNDQVQAVI
+974 
-986 EISDASGVVR
+986 
-996 TLETGFVASGSEAS
+996 
-1010 VSVDPSLTAGSYTWR
+1010 
-1025 ARARDSAGNA
+1025 ARDSAGNA
-1035 SEWSSARAFTVETPP
+1035 SDWSNT
-1050 NNRPPA
+1050 
-1056 VPELV
+1056 
-1061 APADGATVSPTPTLR
+1061 
-1076 VRLSDPDGDQVQAVI
+1076 
-1091 EVRNGS
+1091 
-1097 GVVRTLETGFVA
+1097 
-1109 SGSEASV
+1109 
-1116 SVDPSLTAGSYTWR
+1116 
-1130 ARARDSAGNASE
+1130 
-1142 WSSARAFTVE
+1142 
-1152 TPPNNR
+1152 
-1158 PPAVPELVAPADGA
+1158 
-1172 TVSPTPTLRV
+1172 
-1182 RLSDPDG
+1182 
-1189 DQVQAVIEVYR
+1189 
-1200 GTDKVRTLE
+1200 
-1209 TGFVASGSEAS
+1209 
-1220 VSVDPSLEAGDY
+1220 
-1232 SWRARAKDSAGNASE
+1232 
-1247 WSAPRAFTVQTPPN
+1247 
-1261 NRPPA
+1261 
-1266 VPELVAPADGAT
+1266 
-1278 VSPTPT
+1278 
-1284 LRVRLSDPDGDQ
+1284 
-1296 VQAVIEVRNGS
+1296 
-1307 GVVRT
+1307 
-1312 LETGFVASGS
+1312 
-1322 EASVSVDPSL
+1322 
-1332 EAGDY
+1332 
-1337 SWRARAKDSAGNA
+1337 
-1350 SEWSAPRA
+1350 RA

-1385 PTPTLRVRLSDP
+1385 PTPTLRVRLTDP
-1397 DGDQVQAVIE
+1397 DNDQVQAVIE
-1407 ISDASGVVRTL
+1407 VRDASGVVRTL
-1418 ETGFVASGSEASV
+1418 ETGLVASGSEASV
-1431 SVDPSLEAGDYTW
+1431 SVDPPLAAGSYTW

-1449 DSAGNASEWSAP
+1449 DSAGNTSEWSNT

-1467 PPPNNRPPAVPELVA
+1467 TPPNNRPPAVPELVA
-1482 PADGATVSPT
+1482 PADGATVSPA

-1501 PDNDQVQAVIEIS
+1501 PDNDQVQAVIEVRNG
-1514 DASGVVRTL
+1514 SGVVRTL
-1523 GTGLVASGSEAS
+1523 ETGLVASGSEAS

-1542 AAGSYSWRARA
+1542 AAGSYTWRARA
-1553 KDSAGNESDW
+1553 RDSAGNTSEWSNTRAFTVQTPPNNRPPAVPELVAPADGATVSPAPTLRVRLTDPDNDQVQAVIEVYRGTDKVHTLETGFVASGSEASVSVDPPLAAGDYTW
-1563 TTPRRFS
+1563 RARARDSAGNTSEWSAPRRIVISTS
-1570 VAVNVPTRLVGI
+1570 VPSRLVGI
-1582 RTFALSLRTPTND
+1582 RTFALSLRTPTGD

-1602 GVFIVRW
+1602 GVSIVRW
-1609 DAAAQQYAQATQLR
+1609 DATAQRYAQATELR
-1623 AGEAY
+1623 VGEAY

-1639 LFGEPITGEITIPL
+1639 LSGEPITGEITILL

-1713 YQFVYDASELQGVAG
+1713 YQLVYDASELQGVIGA
-1728 TLEPWQAYWILAR
+1728 LEPWQGYWILAW

-1800 PDGELPIQVR
+1800 PDGASPVQVR
-1810 VRRVEGVF
+1810 VRRAEGVF

-1828 DARWSLE
+1828 DARWRLE

-1876 RSAGASLTFTAPP
+1876 RSAGASLNFTAPP

-1942 GSRTVRTL
+1942 GSRIVRTL

-1956 SAGLQEFVW
+1956 SAGLQEFIW
-1965 DGRDDAGIHL
+1965 DGRDDAGVHL

>member
-1 MGRRQSAV
+1 
-9 QSWAGSARRRSG
+9 
-21 LVGLLLWAAAATG
+21 
-34 VAQERPDIV
+34 
-43 WMQGGHAFAVH
+43 MQGGHAIAVH

-70 DGTVKLWRMSD
+70 DGTVKLWRTSD
-81 GALLRTLTGHDGDV
+81 GALLRTLTGHEGDA
-95 NGVAFSPNGSLVAS
+95 NGVAFSPDGSYVAS
-109 AGADG
+109 AGSDG
-114 TVRVWRVQDGQLQH
+114 TVRVWRTQDGRLLH

-167 EERTIPAHE
+167 AERTIHAHE
-176 LWVSSVAFSPSGG
+176 LWVSSVAFSPDGSL
-189 VLASASADGTVKLWQ
+189 LASASADGTVKLWQ
-204 VANGQPVGDIQAH
+204 VANGQPAGDIQAH
-217 ALWVTHIAFS
+217 NLWVTCIAFS
-227 PDGQLLASAGE
+227 PNGQLLASSGE

-260 DAPAF
+260 DTPAY

-271 DGSQLAAGGG
+271 DGSQVAAGGG

-293 TLQRTLTGHTAQ
+293 TPLRTLTGHAAQ
-305 VVSVVFAPSS
+305 VVSVVFVPNS

-326 IRVWQADTGA
+326 IRVWRADTGA
-336 LLRTLTGHT
+336 PLHTLTGHT
-345 AQVASVAFS
+345 ALVSCVAFS
-354 PDGSL
+354 PNGSL

-369 RIWRTADGGLQR
+369 RIWRAADGGLQR
-381 TLIGHDAGITSV
+381 TLAGHDAGITSV
-393 AFSSNGS
+393 AFSPDGS
-400 LLASASEDGVVKLWR
+400 LLASGSEDGTVKLWR

-436 FSPSGQ
+436 FSTSGQ

-458 ADAMLQRTI
+458 MDGVRVRTI

-535 SVRLRYVSN
+535 SVRLWYVSN

-559 AIAFSPDGGLL
+559 AIAFSRDGGLL

-595 ETGTGVLAIQFSPD
+595 ETGTGVLAIAFSPD

-627 PFPPNRPP
+627 PLPP
-635 AVPDLLEPADG
+635 
-646 ATVSPTPTLRVR
+646 
-658 LSDPDG
+658 
-664 DQVQAVIEVYRGTDK
+664 
-679 VRTLETGFVASGS
+679 
-692 EASVSVDPS
+692 
-701 LTAGSYTWRAR
+701 
-712 ARDSAGNASEWSSAR
+712 
-727 AFTVET
+727 
-733 PPNNRPPAVP
+733 
-743 ELVAPA
+743 
-749 DGATVSPTPTL
+749 
-760 RVRLSDP
+760 
-767 DGDQVQAVIEVYRGT
+767 
-782 DKVRTLETGLVASGS
+782 
-797 EASVS
+797 
-802 VDPSLTAGSY
+802 
-812 TWRARA
+812 
-818 RDSAGNAS
+818 
-826 EWSSARAFTVETPP
+826 
-840 NNRPPA
+840 
-846 VPELVA
+846 
-852 PADGATVSP
+852 
-861 TPTLRVRLSDPDGD
+861 
-875 QVQAVIE
+875 
-882 VYRGTDKVRT
+882 
-892 LETGLVASGSEAS
+892 
-905 VSVDPPL
+905 
-912 AAGSYSWRAR
+912 
-922 AKDSVGNTSDWSNP
+922 
-936 RAFTVQTPPNNRPPA
+936 NRPPA
-951 VPELLEPAD
+951 VPELLE
-960 GATVSP
+960 
-966 TPTLRVRL
+966 
-974 SDPDNDQVQAVI
+974 
-986 EISDASGVVR
+986 
-996 TLETGFVASGSEAS
+996 
-1010 VSVDPSLTAGSYTWR
+1010 
-1025 ARARDSAGNA
+1025 
-1035 SEWSSARAFTVETPP
+1035 
-1050 NNRPPA
+1050 
-1056 VPELV
+1056 
-1061 APADGATVSPTPTLR
+1061 PADGATVSPTPTLR

-1109 SGSEASV
+1109 SSSEASV
-1116 SVDPSLTAGSYTWR
+1116 SVDPPLAAGNYTWR
-1130 ARARDSAGNASE
+1130 ARARDSAGNTSD
-1142 WSSARAFTVE
+1142 WSNT
-1152 TPPNNR
+1152 
-1158 PPAVPELVAPADGA
+1158 
-1172 TVSPTPTLRV
+1172 
-1182 RLSDPDG
+1182 
-1189 DQVQAVIEVYR
+1189 
-1200 GTDKVRTLE
+1200 
-1209 TGFVASGSEAS
+1209 
-1220 VSVDPSLEAGDY
+1220 
-1232 SWRARAKDSAGNASE
+1232 
-1247 WSAPRAFTVQTPPN
+1247 RAFTVQTPPN

-1278 VSPTPT
+1278 VSPAPT
-1284 LRVRLSDPDGDQ
+1284 LRVRLTDPDNDQ

-1312 LETGFVASGS
+1312 LETGFVASS
-1322 EASVSVDPSL
+1322 
-1332 EAGDY
+1332 
-1337 SWRARAKDSAGNA
+1337 
-1350 SEWSAPRA
+1350 
-1358 FTVQPPPNNRPPAV
+1358 
-1372 PELVAPADGATVS
+1372 
-1385 PTPTLRVRLSDP
+1385 
-1397 DGDQVQAVIE
+1397 
-1407 ISDASGVVRTL
+1407 
-1418 ETGFVASGSEASV
+1418 
-1431 SVDPSLEAGDYTW
+1431 
-1444 RARAR
+1444 
-1449 DSAGNASEWSAP
+1449 
-1461 RAFTVQ
+1461 
-1467 PPPNNRPPAVPELVA
+1467 
-1482 PADGATVSPT
+1482 
-1492 PTLRVRLSD
+1492 
-1501 PDNDQVQAVIEIS
+1501 
-1514 DASGVVRTL
+1514 
-1523 GTGLVASGSEAS
+1523 SEAS

-1542 AAGSYSWRARA
+1542 AAGNYTWRARA
-1553 KDSAGNESDW
+1553 RDSAGNTSEWSA
-1563 TTPRRFS
+1563 PRRIVISTS
-1570 VAVNVPTRLVGI
+1570 VPSRLVGI
-1582 RTFALSLRTPTND
+1582 RTFALSLRTPTGD

-1602 GVFIVRW
+1602 GVSIMRW
-1609 DAAAQQYAQATQLR
+1609 DATAQRYAQATELR
-1623 AGEAY
+1623 VGEAY

-1639 LFGEPITGEITIPL
+1639 FFGEPITGEITIPL

-1661 NPTLAPIEWRLDSVL
+1661 NPTLAPIEWRLDSVQ

-1696 GYLWAWRQDPNN
+1696 GYLWAWRQDPSN

-1713 YQFVYDASELQGVAG
+1713 YQFVYDASELQGVVS

-1800 PDGELPIQVR
+1800 PDGASPVQVR
-1810 VRRVEGVF
+1810 VRRAEGVF

-1876 RSAGASLTFTAPP
+1876 RSAGASLNFTAPP

-1956 SAGLQEFVW
+1956 SAGLQEFIW
-1965 DGRDDAGIHL
+1965 DGRDDAGVHL

>member
-1 MGRRQSAV
+1 MWRRQSAV
-9 QSWAGSARRRSG
+9 QSWAGSVRRRSG
-21 LVGLLLWAAAATG
+21 LVGLILWTAVTTG

-54 SVAVSPSG
+54 SVAFSPDG
-62 ELIASAGA
+62 GLIASAGA
-70 DGTVKLWRMSD
+70 EGTVKLWRAAD

-95 NGVAFSPNGSLVAS
+95 NGVAFSPNGSYVAS
-109 AGADG
+109 AGSDG
-114 TVRVWRVQDGQLQH
+114 TVRVWRTQDGRLLH
-128 TLTHGGGIAL
+128 TLVGEGGIVL
-138 SVAFAPNGQL
+138 SVAFSPDSQL
-148 LASGGEDGTVKLW
+148 AASGSEDGRVKLW
-161 RVATGA
+161 RVSTGA
-167 EERTIPAHE
+167 LERTIPAHD

-245 RVADGELTRTLNYSP
+245 RVSDRQLVRTLSYS
-260 DAPAF
+260 DAAPVY
-265 SVAFSS
+265 SVAFSA
-271 DGSQLAAGGG
+271 DGSLVAAGGG

-326 IRVWQADTGA
+326 IRVWRVDTGA

-381 TLIGHDAGITSV
+381 TLAGHDAGITSV
-393 AFSSNGS
+393 AFSPNGS

-415 TVDGGLARTLTAHAG
+415 TVDGGLARTFTAHAG

-496 LWRVADWGLERT
+496 LWHVTDWGLERT

-535 SVRLRYVSN
+535 SVRLWYVSN

-559 AIAFSPDGGLL
+559 AIAFSRDGGLL

-595 ETGTGVLAIQFSPD
+595 EMGTGVLAIQFSPD

-635 AVPDLLEPADG
+635 AVPELVAPADG

-658 LSDPDG
+658 LSDPDN
-664 DQVQAVIEVYRGTDK
+664 DQVQAVIEVRNGSGV

-692 EASVSVDPS
+692 EASVSVDPP
-701 LTAGSYTWRAR
+701 LAAGSYTWRARARDSVGNTSDWSNTRAFTVQPPPNNRPPAVPELLAPADGATVSPTPTLRVRLSDPDNDQVQAVIEVRSGSEVVRTLETGLVASGSEASVSVDPPLAAGSYSWRARARDSAGNTSDWSNTRAFTVQTPPNNRPPAVPELVAPADGATVSPAPTLRVRLTDPDNDQVQAVIEVRNGSGVVRTLETGFVASGSEASVSVDPPLAAGDYTWRARARDSAGNTSEWSNTRAFTVQPPPNNRPPAVPELVAPADGATVSPAPTLRVRLTDPDNDQVQAVIEVRNGSGVVRTLETGLVASGSEASVSVDPPLAAGSYSWRAR

-767 DGDQVQAVIEVYRGT
+767 DNDQVQAVIEVYRGT

-797 EASVS
+797 
-802 VDPSLTAGSY
+802 
-812 TWRARA
+812 
-818 RDSAGNAS
+818 
-826 EWSSARAFTVETPP
+826 
-840 NNRPPA
+840 
-846 VPELVA
+846 
-852 PADGATVSP
+852 
-861 TPTLRVRLSDPDGD
+861 
-875 QVQAVIE
+875 Q
-882 VYRGTDKVRT
+882 
-892 LETGLVASGSEAS
+892 
-905 VSVDPPL
+905 
-912 AAGSYSWRAR
+912 
-922 AKDSVGNTSDWSNP
+922 
-936 RAFTVQTPPNNRPPA
+936 
-951 VPELLEPAD
+951 
-960 GATVSP
+960 
-966 TPTLRVRL
+966 
-974 SDPDNDQVQAVI
+974 
-986 EISDASGVVR
+986 
-996 TLETGFVASGSEAS
+996 
-1010 VSVDPSLTAGSYTWR
+1010 
-1025 ARARDSAGNA
+1025 
-1035 SEWSSARAFTVETPP
+1035 
-1050 NNRPPA
+1050 
-1056 VPELV
+1056 
-1061 APADGATVSPTPTLR
+1061 
-1076 VRLSDPDGDQVQAVI
+1076 
-1091 EVRNGS
+1091 
-1097 GVVRTLETGFVA
+1097 
-1109 SGSEASV
+1109 
-1116 SVDPSLTAGSYTWR
+1116 
-1130 ARARDSAGNASE
+1130 
-1142 WSSARAFTVE
+1142 
-1152 TPPNNR
+1152 
-1158 PPAVPELVAPADGA
+1158 
-1172 TVSPTPTLRV
+1172 
-1182 RLSDPDG
+1182 
-1189 DQVQAVIEVYR
+1189 
-1200 GTDKVRTLE
+1200 
-1209 TGFVASGSEAS
+1209 
-1220 VSVDPSLEAGDY
+1220 
-1232 SWRARAKDSAGNASE
+1232 
-1247 WSAPRAFTVQTPPN
+1247 
-1261 NRPPA
+1261 
-1266 VPELVAPADGAT
+1266 
-1278 VSPTPT
+1278 
-1284 LRVRLSDPDGDQ
+1284 
-1296 VQAVIEVRNGS
+1296 
-1307 GVVRT
+1307 
-1312 LETGFVASGS
+1312 
-1322 EASVSVDPSL
+1322 
-1332 EAGDY
+1332 
-1337 SWRARAKDSAGNA
+1337 
-1350 SEWSAPRA
+1350 
-1358 FTVQPPPNNRPPAV
+1358 
-1372 PELVAPADGATVS
+1372 
-1385 PTPTLRVRLSDP
+1385 
-1397 DGDQVQAVIE
+1397 
-1407 ISDASGVVRTL
+1407 
-1418 ETGFVASGSEASV
+1418 ASV

-1449 DSAGNASEWSAP
+1449 DSAGNESEWSSP
-1461 RAFTVQ
+1461 R
-1467 PPPNNRPPAVPELVA
+1467 
-1482 PADGATVSPT
+1482 
-1492 PTLRVRLSD
+1492 RLSIG
-1501 PDNDQVQAVIEIS
+1501 A
-1514 DASGVVRTL
+1514 
-1523 GTGLVASGSEAS
+1523 
-1535 VSVDPPL
+1535 
-1542 AAGSYSWRARA
+1542 
-1553 KDSAGNESDW
+1553 
-1563 TTPRRFS
+1563 
-1570 VAVNVPTRLVGI
+1570 NVPTRLVGI
-1582 RTFALSLRTPTND
+1582 RTFALSLRTPTGD

-1602 GVFIVRW
+1602 GVSIVRW

-1653 KPGWNLIA
+1653 KLGWNLIA
-1661 NPTLAPIEWRLDSVL
+1661 NPTLAPIEWRLDGVL
-1676 VQRGSERRSLRAA
+1676 VQRGSERKSLRAA
-1689 QQAGWLD
+1689 QQVGWLD

-1708 PMRGQ
+1708 PMHGQ

-1754 AVQVPLAPSDSVW
+1754 AVQVPLAPSDGVW
-1767 TLQVEAA
+1767 TLQVEAVN
-1774 SARGSGV
+1774 ARGSGQS
-1781 VWLGV
+1781 VWIGV

-1942 GSRTVRTL
+1942 GSRIVRTL

-1965 DGRDDAGIHL
+1965 DGRDDAGVHL

>member
-54 SVAVSPSG
+54 SVAFSPDG
-62 ELIASAGA
+62 GLIASAGA
-70 DGTVKLWRMSD
+70 EGTVKLWRAAD

-95 NGVAFSPNGSLVAS
+95 NGVAFSPNGSYVAS
-109 AGADG
+109 AGSDG

-176 LWVSSVAFSPSGG
+176 LWVSSVAFSPDGSL
-189 VLASASADGTVKLWQ
+189 LASASADGTVKLWQ
-204 VANGQPVGDIQAH
+204 VANGQPAGDIQAH
-217 ALWVTHIAFS
+217 ALWVTCIAFS
-227 PDGQLLASAGE
+227 PNGQLLASSGE

-245 RVADGELTRTLNYSP
+245 RVLDRQLVRTLSYS
-260 DAPAF
+260 DAAPVYG
-265 SVAFSS
+265 VAFSA
-271 DGSQLAAGGG
+271 DGSLVAAGGG

-381 TLIGHDAGITSV
+381 MLAGHDAGITSV
-393 AFSSNGS
+393 AFSPNGS

-535 SVRLRYVSN
+535 SVRLWYVSN

-559 AIAFSPDGGLL
+559 AIAFSRDGGLL

-635 AVPDLLEPADG
+635 AVPELVAPADG
-646 ATVSPTPTLRVR
+646 ATVSPTLTLRVR

-664 DQVQAVIEVYRGTDK
+664 DQVQAVIEVRNGSGV
-679 VRTLETGFVASGS
+679 VRTLETGLVASGS

-701 LTAGSYTWRAR
+701 LEAGDYTWRAR
-712 ARDSAGNASEWSSAR
+712 AKDSAGNASEWSAPR
-727 AFTVET
+727 AFTVQP

-767 DGDQVQAVIEVYRGT
+767 DNDQVQAVIEVRNGSGV
-782 DKVRTLETGLVASGS
+782 VRTLETGLVASGS

-802 VDPSLTAGSY
+802 VEPSLEAGDY

-818 RDSAGNAS
+818 
-826 EWSSARAFTVETPP
+826 
-840 NNRPPA
+840 
-846 VPELVA
+846 
-852 PADGATVSP
+852 
-861 TPTLRVRLSDPDGD
+861 
-875 QVQAVIE
+875 
-882 VYRGTDKVRT
+882 K
-892 LETGLVASGSEAS
+892 
-905 VSVDPPL
+905 
-912 AAGSYSWRAR
+912 
-922 AKDSVGNTSDWSNP
+922 
-936 RAFTVQTPPNNRPPA
+936 
-951 VPELLEPAD
+951 
-960 GATVSP
+960 
-966 TPTLRVRL
+966 
-974 SDPDNDQVQAVI
+974 
-986 EISDASGVVR
+986 
-996 TLETGFVASGSEAS
+996 
-1010 VSVDPSLTAGSYTWR
+1010 
-1025 ARARDSAGNA
+1025 DSAGNA

-1097 GVVRTLETGFVA
+1097 GVVRTLETG
-1109 SGSEASV
+1109 
-1116 SVDPSLTAGSYTWR
+1116 L
-1130 ARARDSAGNASE
+1130 
-1142 WSSARAFTVE
+1142 
-1152 TPPNNR
+1152 
-1158 PPAVPELVAPADGA
+1158 
-1172 TVSPTPTLRV
+1172 
-1182 RLSDPDG
+1182 
-1189 DQVQAVIEVYR
+1189 
-1200 GTDKVRTLE
+1200 
-1209 TGFVASGSEAS
+1209 VASGSEAS

-1232 SWRARAKDSAGNASE
+1232 TWRARAKDSVGNASE
-1247 WSAPRAFTVQTPPN
+1247 WSNPRAFMVQAPPN

-1296 VQAVIEVRNGS
+1296 VQAVIEVRS
-1307 GVVRT
+1307 G
-1312 LETGFVASGS
+1312 
-1322 EASVSVDPSL
+1322 
-1332 EAGDY
+1332 
-1337 SWRARAKDSAGNA
+1337 
-1350 SEWSAPRA
+1350 
-1358 FTVQPPPNNRPPAV
+1358 
-1372 PELVAPADGATVS
+1372 
-1385 PTPTLRVRLSDP
+1385 
-1397 DGDQVQAVIE
+1397 
-1407 ISDASGVVRTL
+1407 SGVVRTL

-1444 RARAR
+1444 RARAK

-1501 PDNDQVQAVIEIS
+1501 PDNDQVQAVIEVRNG
-1514 DASGVVRTL
+1514 SGVVRTL
-1523 GTGLVASGSEAS
+1523 ETGLVASGSEAS
-1535 VSVDPPL
+1535 VSVDPSL
-1542 AAGSYSWRARA
+1542 AAGDYTWRARA

-1582 RTFALSLRTPTND
+1582 RTFALSLRTPTNG
-1595 PNALGLN
+1595 PNTLGLN
-1602 GVFIVRW
+1602 GVSIVRW
-1609 DAAAQQYAQATQLR
+1609 DATAQRYAQATELR
-1623 AGEAY
+1623 VGEAY

-1713 YQFVYDASELQGVAG
+1713 YQFVYDASELQGGAG

-1754 AVQVPLAPSDSVW
+1754 AVQVPLAPSDGVW

-1774 SARGSGV
+1774 SARGSGA
-1781 VWLGV
+1781 VWVGV

-1828 DARWSLE
+1828 DACWSLE

-1930 TAEAQVQVQIRT
+1930 TADAQVQVQVRT

>member
-1 MGRRQSAV
+1 MSEGGADMGRRQSVV

-21 LVGLLLWAAAATG
+21 LVGLILWTAIATG

-43 WMQGGHAFAVH
+43 WMQGGHAIAVH
-54 SVAVSPSG
+54 SVTVSPSG

-81 GALLRTLTGHDGDV
+81 GALLRTLTGHEGDA
-95 NGVAFSPNGSLVAS
+95 NGVAFSPDGSLVAS

-176 LWVSSVAFSPSGG
+176 LWVSSVAFSPDGSL
-189 VLASASADGTVKLWQ
+189 LASASADGTVKLWQ
-204 VANGQPVGDIQAH
+204 VANGQPAGDIQAH
-217 ALWVTHIAFS
+217 DLWVTCIAFS
-227 PDGQLLASAGE
+227 PNGQLLASAGE

-245 RVADGELTRTLNYSP
+245 RVADGGLVRVLEYSP

-265 SVAFSS
+265 SVAFAS
-271 DGSQLAAGGG
+271 DGSQVAAGGG
-281 ANYIRV
+281 ANAIKV

-293 TLQRTLTGHTAQ
+293 TLQRTLAGHAAQ
-305 VVSVVFAPSS
+305 VVSVVFAPNS

-326 IRVWQADTGA
+326 IKVWRADTGA
-336 LLRTLTGHT
+336 HLRTLTAHT
-345 AQVASVAFS
+345 LQVSSVAFS

-381 TLIGHDAGITSV
+381 TLTGHDAGLTSV
-393 AFSSNGS
+393 AFSPNGS
-400 LLASASEDGVVKLWR
+400 LLASGSEDGTVKLWR

-430 AVASVA
+430 GVASVA
-436 FSPSGQ
+436 FSPNGQ

-458 ADAMLQRTI
+458 VDGVLLRTI

-472 YVACVAFSPDG
+472 YVASVAFSPDG

-508 LTGHTAPVTAVAFS
+508 LTGHTAPVTCVAFS

-535 SVRLRYVSN
+535 SVRLWYVAN

-559 AIAFSPDGGLL
+559 AIAISPDGGLL
-570 ASGGGDGLINLWRI
+570 ASGGGDRLINLWRI
-584 SDGTRLRSYSE
+584 SDGTRVRSYSE
-595 ETGTGVLAIQFSPD
+595 EMGTGVLAIQFSPD

-627 PFPPNRPP
+627 PFPP
-635 AVPDLLEPADG
+635 
-646 ATVSPTPTLRVR
+646 
-658 LSDPDG
+658 
-664 DQVQAVIEVYRGTDK
+664 
-679 VRTLETGFVASGS
+679 
-692 EASVSVDPS
+692 
-701 LTAGSYTWRAR
+701 
-712 ARDSAGNASEWSSAR
+712 
-727 AFTVET
+727 
-733 PPNNRPPAVP
+733 NRPPAVP

-802 VDPSLTAGSY
+802 VDPSLA
-812 TWRARA
+812 
-818 RDSAGNAS
+818 
-826 EWSSARAFTVETPP
+826 
-840 NNRPPA
+840 
-846 VPELVA
+846 
-852 PADGATVSP
+852 
-861 TPTLRVRLSDPDGD
+861 
-875 QVQAVIE
+875 
-882 VYRGTDKVRT
+882 
-892 LETGLVASGSEAS
+892 
-905 VSVDPPL
+905 
-912 AAGSYSWRAR
+912 
-922 AKDSVGNTSDWSNP
+922 
-936 RAFTVQTPPNNRPPA
+936 
-951 VPELLEPAD
+951 
-960 GATVSP
+960 
-966 TPTLRVRL
+966 
-974 SDPDNDQVQAVI
+974 
-986 EISDASGVVR
+986 
-996 TLETGFVASGSEAS
+996 
-1010 VSVDPSLTAGSYTWR
+1010 
-1025 ARARDSAGNA
+1025 
-1035 SEWSSARAFTVETPP
+1035 
-1050 NNRPPA
+1050 
-1056 VPELV
+1056 
-1061 APADGATVSPTPTLR
+1061 
-1076 VRLSDPDGDQVQAVI
+1076 
-1091 EVRNGS
+1091 
-1097 GVVRTLETGFVA
+1097 
-1109 SGSEASV
+1109 
-1116 SVDPSLTAGSYTWR
+1116 
-1130 ARARDSAGNASE
+1130 
-1142 WSSARAFTVE
+1142 
-1152 TPPNNR
+1152 
-1158 PPAVPELVAPADGA
+1158 
-1172 TVSPTPTLRV
+1172 
-1182 RLSDPDG
+1182 
-1189 DQVQAVIEVYR
+1189 
-1200 GTDKVRTLE
+1200 
-1209 TGFVASGSEAS
+1209 
-1220 VSVDPSLEAGDY
+1220 
-1232 SWRARAKDSAGNASE
+1232 
-1247 WSAPRAFTVQTPPN
+1247 
-1261 NRPPA
+1261 
-1266 VPELVAPADGAT
+1266 
-1278 VSPTPT
+1278 
-1284 LRVRLSDPDGDQ
+1284 
-1296 VQAVIEVRNGS
+1296 
-1307 GVVRT
+1307 
-1312 LETGFVASGS
+1312 
-1322 EASVSVDPSL
+1322 
-1332 EAGDY
+1332 
-1337 SWRARAKDSAGNA
+1337 
-1350 SEWSAPRA
+1350 
-1358 FTVQPPPNNRPPAV
+1358 
-1372 PELVAPADGATVS
+1372 
-1385 PTPTLRVRLSDP
+1385 
-1397 DGDQVQAVIE
+1397 
-1407 ISDASGVVRTL
+1407 
-1418 ETGFVASGSEASV
+1418 
-1431 SVDPSLEAGDYTW
+1431 AGDYTW

-1449 DSAGNASEWSAP
+1449 
-1461 RAFTVQ
+1461 
-1467 PPPNNRPPAVPELVA
+1467 
-1482 PADGATVSPT
+1482 
-1492 PTLRVRLSD
+1492 
-1501 PDNDQVQAVIEIS
+1501 
-1514 DASGVVRTL
+1514 
-1523 GTGLVASGSEAS
+1523 
-1535 VSVDPPL
+1535 
-1542 AAGSYSWRARA
+1542 
-1553 KDSAGNESDW
+1553 DSAGNESDW

-1582 RTFALSLRTPTND
+1582 RTFALSLRTPTSN

-1602 GVFIVRW
+1602 GVSIVRW
-1609 DAAAQQYAQATQLR
+1609 DAAAQRYAQATELR
-1623 AGEAY
+1623 VGDAY
-1628 FIKATNPVQPN
+1628 FIKATAPVQPN
-1639 LFGEPITGEITIPL
+1639 LFGEPITGTIVIPL

-1661 NPTLAPIEWRLDSVL
+1661 NPTLAPIEWRLDGVL

-1713 YQFVYDASELQGVAG
+1713 YQLVYDASELQGVVGA
-1728 TLEPWQAYWILAR
+1728 LEPWQAYWVLAR
-1741 VECTLVLNAAPSR
+1741 TECALVLNTSGTRAASP
-1754 AVQVPLAPSDSVW
+1754 ALLPVENAW
-1767 TLQVEAA
+1767 TLQVEAVN
-1774 SARGSGV
+1774 ARGSGQT
-1781 VWLGV
+1781 VWIGV

-1800 PDGELPIQVR
+1800 PDGASPVQVR

-1847 RLRIHQ
+1847 SLRVHQ
-1853 ATHLPRGVNL
+1853 ASYLPRGVNL
-1863 ALVDEQSGARRPL
+1863 ALVDEQSGIRRPL
-1876 RSAGASLTFTAPP
+1876 RSACTSLTFTAPP

-1930 TAEAQVQVQIRT
+1930 TADAQVQVQIRT

-1956 SAGLQEFVW
+1956 SAGLQEFIW
-1965 DGRDDAGIHL
+1965 DGRDDAGVHL

>member
-1 MGRRQSAV
+1 MSEGGADMGRRQSAV
-9 QSWAGSARRRSG
+9 QSWAGSAHRRSG
-21 LVGLLLWAAAATG
+21 LVGLILWTAIATG

-43 WMQGGHAFAVH
+43 WMQGGHAIAVH

-81 GALLRTLTGHDGDV
+81 GTLLRTLTGHEGDA
-95 NGVAFSPNGSLVAS
+95 NGVAFSPDGSLVAS

-128 TLTHGGGIAL
+128 TLTQGGGIVL

-161 RVATGA
+161 RVATGV
-167 EERTIPAHE
+167 EERTIPAHD
-176 LWVSSVAFSPSGG
+176 LWVSSVAFSPDGSL
-189 VLASASADGTVKLWQ
+189 LASASADGTVKLWQ
-204 VANGQPVGDIQAH
+204 VTTGQLERTIEAH
-217 ALWVTHIAFS
+217 NLWVTSVAFS
-227 PDGQLLASAGE
+227 PDGQLLASSGE

-315 PLLVSGGADSA
+315 PLLVSGGADST

-381 TLIGHDAGITSV
+381 TLAGHDAGITSV
-393 AFSSNGS
+393 AFSPNGS

-535 SVRLRYVSN
+535 SVRLWYVSN

-584 SDGTRLRSYSE
+584 SDGTRLRSYSQ

-635 AVPDLLEPADG
+635 AVPELLEPADG
-646 ATVSPTPTLRVR
+646 ATVSPTPSLRVRLSDPDNDHVQAVIEVYRGTDKVRTLETGLAASGSEASVSVDPSLEAGDYTWRARARDSAGNASDWSSPRAFTVEVPPPSNRPPAVPELLAPADGATVSPAPTLRVR

-664 DQVQAVIEVYRGTDK
+664 DQVQAVIEIRNASGVARTLETGSVASGSEASVAVDPSLEAGDYTWRARAKDSAGNASEWSAPRAFTVQPPPNNRPPAVPELVAPADGATVSPAPSLRVRLSDPDNDQVQAVIEVRNGSGV
-679 VRTLETGFVASGS
+679 VRTLETGLVASGS

-701 LTAGSYTWRAR
+701 LEAGDYTWRAR
-712 ARDSAGNASEWSSAR
+712 AKDSAGNASEWSAPR
-727 AFTVET
+727 AFTVQP
-733 PPNNRPPAVP
+733 PPNNRPPAAP

-802 VDPSLTAGSY
+802 VDPSL
-812 TWRARA
+812 
-818 RDSAGNAS
+818 
-826 EWSSARAFTVETPP
+826 
-840 NNRPPA
+840 
-846 VPELVA
+846 
-852 PADGATVSP
+852 
-861 TPTLRVRLSDPDGD
+861 
-875 QVQAVIE
+875 
-882 VYRGTDKVRT
+882 
-892 LETGLVASGSEAS
+892 
-905 VSVDPPL
+905 
-912 AAGSYSWRAR
+912 
-922 AKDSVGNTSDWSNP
+922 
-936 RAFTVQTPPNNRPPA
+936 
-951 VPELLEPAD
+951 
-960 GATVSP
+960 
-966 TPTLRVRL
+966 
-974 SDPDNDQVQAVI
+974 
-986 EISDASGVVR
+986 
-996 TLETGFVASGSEAS
+996 
-1010 VSVDPSLTAGSYTWR
+1010 
-1025 ARARDSAGNA
+1025 
-1035 SEWSSARAFTVETPP
+1035 
-1050 NNRPPA
+1050 
-1056 VPELV
+1056 
-1061 APADGATVSPTPTLR
+1061 
-1076 VRLSDPDGDQVQAVI
+1076 
-1091 EVRNGS
+1091 
-1097 GVVRTLETGFVA
+1097 
-1109 SGSEASV
+1109 
-1116 SVDPSLTAGSYTWR
+1116 
-1130 ARARDSAGNASE
+1130 
-1142 WSSARAFTVE
+1142 
-1152 TPPNNR
+1152 
-1158 PPAVPELVAPADGA
+1158 
-1172 TVSPTPTLRV
+1172 
-1182 RLSDPDG
+1182 
-1189 DQVQAVIEVYR
+1189 
-1200 GTDKVRTLE
+1200 
-1209 TGFVASGSEAS
+1209 
-1220 VSVDPSLEAGDY
+1220 
-1232 SWRARAKDSAGNASE
+1232 
-1247 WSAPRAFTVQTPPN
+1247 
-1261 NRPPA
+1261 
-1266 VPELVAPADGAT
+1266 
-1278 VSPTPT
+1278 
-1284 LRVRLSDPDGDQ
+1284 
-1296 VQAVIEVRNGS
+1296 
-1307 GVVRT
+1307 
-1312 LETGFVASGS
+1312 
-1322 EASVSVDPSL
+1322 
-1332 EAGDY
+1332 
-1337 SWRARAKDSAGNA
+1337 
-1350 SEWSAPRA
+1350 
-1358 FTVQPPPNNRPPAV
+1358 
-1372 PELVAPADGATVS
+1372 
-1385 PTPTLRVRLSDP
+1385 
-1397 DGDQVQAVIE
+1397 
-1407 ISDASGVVRTL
+1407 
-1418 ETGFVASGSEASV
+1418 
-1431 SVDPSLEAGDYTW
+1431 EAGDYT
-1444 RARAR
+1444 
-1449 DSAGNASEWSAP
+1449 
-1461 RAFTVQ
+1461 
-1467 PPPNNRPPAVPELVA
+1467 
-1482 PADGATVSPT
+1482 
-1492 PTLRVRLSD
+1492 
-1501 PDNDQVQAVIEIS
+1501 
-1514 DASGVVRTL
+1514 
-1523 GTGLVASGSEAS
+1523 
-1535 VSVDPPL
+1535 
-1542 AAGSYSWRARA
+1542 WRARA

-1563 TTPRRFS
+1563 STPSRFN

-1582 RTFALSLRTPTND
+1582 RTFALSLRMPTND

-1623 AGEAY
+1623 VGEAY
-1628 FIKATNPVQPN
+1628 FIKATTPVQPN

-1661 NPTLAPIEWRLDSVL
+1661 NPTLTPTAWRLDSVQ
-1676 VQRGSERRSLRAA
+1676 VQRDSERRSLRAA

-1696 GYLWAWRQDPNN
+1696 GYLWAWQQDPNN
-1708 PMRGQ
+1708 PTRGQ
-1713 YQFVYDASELQGVAG
+1713 YQFVYDASELQGVTGA
-1728 TLEPWQAYWILAR
+1728 LEPWQAYWILAR

-1754 AVQVPLAPSDSVW
+1754 ALHGSLAPSDSVW
-1767 TLQVEAA
+1767 TLQVEAL
-1774 SARGSGV
+1774 SALGSGA
-1781 VWLGV
+1781 VWVGV

-1800 PDGELPIQVR
+1800 PDGKLPIQVR

-1818 AADVRPTLTR
+1818 AADVRPTLSR
-1828 DARWSLE
+1828 DTRWSLE

-1853 ATHLPRGVNL
+1853 ATYLPRGVNL

-1956 SAGLQEFVW
+1956 SAGLQEFIW

>member
-802 VDPSLTAGSY
+802 VDPPLAAGSYSWRARAKDSVGNTSDWSNPRAFTVQTPPNNRPPAVPELLEPADGATVSPTPTLRVRLSDPDNDQVQAVIEISDASGVVRTLETGFVASGSEASVSVDPSLTAGSY

-1091 EVRNGS
+1091 EVYRGTDK
-1097 GVVRTLETGFVA
+1097 VRTLETGLVA

-1116 SVDPSLTAGSYTWR
+1116 SVDPPLAAGS
-1130 ARARDSAGNASE
+1130 
-1142 WSSARAFTVE
+1142 
-1152 TPPNNR
+1152 
-1158 PPAVPELVAPADGA
+1158 
-1172 TVSPTPTLRV
+1172 
-1182 RLSDPDG
+1182 
-1189 DQVQAVIEVYR
+1189 
-1200 GTDKVRTLE
+1200 
-1209 TGFVASGSEAS
+1209 
-1220 VSVDPSLEAGDY
+1220 Y
-1232 SWRARAKDSAGNASE
+1232 SWRARAKDSVGN
-1247 WSAPRAFTVQTPPN
+1247 T
-1261 NRPPA
+1261 
-1266 VPELVAPADGAT
+1266 
-1278 VSPTPT
+1278 
-1284 LRVRLSDPDGDQ
+1284 SD
-1296 VQAVIEVRNGS
+1296 
-1307 GVVRT
+1307 
-1312 LETGFVASGS
+1312 
-1322 EASVSVDPSL
+1322 
-1332 EAGDY
+1332 
-1337 SWRARAKDSAGNA
+1337 
-1350 SEWSAPRA
+1350 WSAPRA

-1542 AAGSYSWRARA
+1542 AAGSYTWRARA

>member
-802 VDPSLTAGSY
+802 VDP
-812 TWRARA
+812 
-818 RDSAGNAS
+818 
-826 EWSSARAFTVETPP
+826 
-840 NNRPPA
+840 
-846 VPELVA
+846 
-852 PADGATVSP
+852 
-861 TPTLRVRLSDPDGD
+861 
-875 QVQAVIE
+875 
-882 VYRGTDKVRT
+882 
-892 LETGLVASGSEAS
+892 
-905 VSVDPPL
+905 PL

-1091 EVRNGS
+1091 EVYRGTDK
-1097 GVVRTLETGFVA
+1097 VRTLETGLVA

-1116 SVDPSLTAGSYTWR
+1116 SVDPSLEAGDYSWR
-1130 ARARDSAGNASE
+1130 ARAKDSAGNASE
-1142 WSSARAFTVE
+1142 WSAPRAFTVQ

-1189 DQVQAVIEVYR
+1189 DQVQAVIEISDASGVVRTLETGFVASGSEASVSVDPSLEAGDYTWRARARDSAGNASEWSAPRAFTVQPPPNNRPPAVPELVAPADGATVSPTPTLRVRLSDPDNDQVQAVIEVYR

-1418 ETGFVASGSEASV
+1418 
-1431 SVDPSLEAGDYTW
+1431 
-1444 RARAR
+1444 
-1449 DSAGNASEWSAP
+1449 
-1461 RAFTVQ
+1461 
-1467 PPPNNRPPAVPELVA
+1467 
-1482 PADGATVSPT
+1482 
-1492 PTLRVRLSD
+1492 
-1501 PDNDQVQAVIEIS
+1501 
-1514 DASGVVRTL
+1514 

-1542 AAGSYSWRARA
+1542 AAGSYTWRARA

>member
-1 MGRRQSAV
+1 MWRRQSAV

-81 GALLRTLTGHDGDV
+81 GALLRTLTGHEGDV

-161 RVATGA
+161 RVSTGA
-167 EERTIPAHE
+167 LERTIPAHD

-245 RVADGELTRTLNYSP
+245 RVSDRQLVRTLSYS
-260 DAPAF
+260 DAAPVYG
-265 SVAFSS
+265 VAFSA

-381 TLIGHDAGITSV
+381 TLAGHDAGITSV
-393 AFSSNGS
+393 AFSPNGS

-535 SVRLRYVSN
+535 SVRLWYVSN

-559 AIAFSPDGGLL
+559 AIAFSRDGGLL

-584 SDGTRLRSYSE
+584 SGGTRLRSYSE

-627 PFPPNRPP
+627 P
-635 AVPDLLEPADG
+635 
-646 ATVSPTPTLRVR
+646 SP
-658 LSDPDG
+658 S
-664 DQVQAVIEVYRGTDK
+664 
-679 VRTLETGFVASGS
+679 
-692 EASVSVDPS
+692 
-701 LTAGSYTWRAR
+701 
-712 ARDSAGNASEWSSAR
+712 
-727 AFTVET
+727 
-733 PPNNRPPAVP
+733 
-743 ELVAPA
+743 
-749 DGATVSPTPTL
+749 
-760 RVRLSDP
+760 
-767 DGDQVQAVIEVYRGT
+767 
-782 DKVRTLETGLVASGS
+782 
-797 EASVS
+797 
-802 VDPSLTAGSY
+802 
-812 TWRARA
+812 
-818 RDSAGNAS
+818 
-826 EWSSARAFTVETPP
+826 
-840 NNRPPA
+840 
-846 VPELVA
+846 
-852 PADGATVSP
+852 
-861 TPTLRVRLSDPDGD
+861 
-875 QVQAVIE
+875 
-882 VYRGTDKVRT
+882 
-892 LETGLVASGSEAS
+892 
-905 VSVDPPL
+905 
-912 AAGSYSWRAR
+912 
-922 AKDSVGNTSDWSNP
+922 
-936 RAFTVQTPPNNRPPA
+936 
-951 VPELLEPAD
+951 
-960 GATVSP
+960 
-966 TPTLRVRL
+966 
-974 SDPDNDQVQAVI
+974 
-986 EISDASGVVR
+986 
-996 TLETGFVASGSEAS
+996 
-1010 VSVDPSLTAGSYTWR
+1010 
-1025 ARARDSAGNA
+1025 
-1035 SEWSSARAFTVETPP
+1035 
-1050 NNRPPA
+1050 
-1056 VPELV
+1056 
-1061 APADGATVSPTPTLR
+1061 
-1076 VRLSDPDGDQVQAVI
+1076 
-1091 EVRNGS
+1091 
-1097 GVVRTLETGFVA
+1097 
-1109 SGSEASV
+1109 
-1116 SVDPSLTAGSYTWR
+1116 
-1130 ARARDSAGNASE
+1130 
-1142 WSSARAFTVE
+1142 
-1152 TPPNNR
+1152 
-1158 PPAVPELVAPADGA
+1158 
-1172 TVSPTPTLRV
+1172 
-1182 RLSDPDG
+1182 
-1189 DQVQAVIEVYR
+1189 
-1200 GTDKVRTLE
+1200 
-1209 TGFVASGSEAS
+1209 
-1220 VSVDPSLEAGDY
+1220 
-1232 SWRARAKDSAGNASE
+1232 
-1247 WSAPRAFTVQTPPN
+1247 
-1261 NRPPA
+1261 
-1266 VPELVAPADGAT
+1266 
-1278 VSPTPT
+1278 
-1284 LRVRLSDPDGDQ
+1284 
-1296 VQAVIEVRNGS
+1296 
-1307 GVVRT
+1307 
-1312 LETGFVASGS
+1312 
-1322 EASVSVDPSL
+1322 
-1332 EAGDY
+1332 
-1337 SWRARAKDSAGNA
+1337 
-1350 SEWSAPRA
+1350 
-1358 FTVQPPPNNRPPAV
+1358 
-1372 PELVAPADGATVS
+1372 
-1385 PTPTLRVRLSDP
+1385 
-1397 DGDQVQAVIE
+1397 
-1407 ISDASGVVRTL
+1407 
-1418 ETGFVASGSEASV
+1418 
-1431 SVDPSLEAGDYTW
+1431 
-1444 RARAR
+1444 
-1449 DSAGNASEWSAP
+1449 
-1461 RAFTVQ
+1461 
-1467 PPPNNRPPAVPELVA
+1467 NRPPAVPELVA

-1501 PDNDQVQAVIEIS
+1501 PDNDQVQAVIEVYRGT
-1514 DASGVVRTL
+1514 DKVHTL
-1523 GTGLVASGSEAS
+1523 ETGLVASGSEAS

-1542 AAGSYSWRARA
+1542 AAGSYSWRARARDSAGNTSDWSNTRAFTVQPPPNNRPPAVPELVAPADGATVSPAPTLRVRLSDPDNDQVQAVIEVRDASGVVRTLETGLVASGSEASVSVDPSLAAGSYSWRARARDSAGNTSDWSNTRAFTVQPPPNNRPPAVPELVAPADGATVSPTPTLRVRLTDPDNDPVQAVIEVRDASGVVRTLETGFVASGSEASVSVDPALEAGNYTWRARARDSAGNASDWSNPRAFTVEVPPPSNRPPAVPELLAPADGATVSPAPTLRVRLSDPDGDQVQAVIEIRNASGVARTLETGSVASGSEASVSVDPSLEVGDYTWRARA

-1713 YQFVYDASELQGVAG
+1713 YQLVYDASELQGVIGA
-1728 TLEPWQAYWILAR
+1728 LEPWQGYWILAR

-1754 AVQVPLAPSDSVW
+1754 AVQGSLAPSDGVW

-1774 SARGSGV
+1774 SARGSGA
-1781 VWLGV
+1781 VWVGV

-1876 RSAGASLTFTAPP
+1876 RSAGASLNFTAPP

-1956 SAGLQEFVW
+1956 NAGLQEFIW

-1983 ITAVSADGQVARAV
+1983 ITAVTADGQVARAV

>member
-9 QSWAGSARRRSG
+9 QSQAGSARRRSG

-43 WMQGGHAFAVH
+43 WMQGGHAIAVH

-81 GALLRTLTGHDGDV
+81 GALLRTLTGHEGDV

-161 RVATGA
+161 RVSTGA
-167 EERTIPAHE
+167 LERTIPAHD

-245 RVADGELTRTLNYSP
+245 RVSDRQLVRTLSYS
-260 DAPAF
+260 DAAPVYG
-265 SVAFSS
+265 VAFSA
-271 DGSQLAAGGG
+271 DGSLVAAGGG

-315 PLLVSGGADSA
+315 LLLVSGGADSA

-381 TLIGHDAGITSV
+381 TLAGHDAGITSV
-393 AFSSNGS
+393 AFSPNGS

-535 SVRLRYVSN
+535 SVRLWYVSN

-559 AIAFSPDGGLL
+559 AIAFSRDGGLL

-595 ETGTGVLAIQFSPD
+595 EMGTGVLAIQFSPD

-635 AVPDLLEPADG
+635 AVPELLEPADG

-658 LSDPDG
+658 LSDPDN
-664 DQVQAVIEVYRGTDK
+664 DQVQAVIEVRNGSGV

-692 EASVSVDPS
+692 EASVSVDPP
-701 LTAGSYTWRAR
+701 LAAGDYTWRAR
-712 ARDSAGNASEWSSAR
+712 ARDSAGNTSEWSAPR
-727 AFTVET
+727 AFTVQP

-743 ELVAPA
+743 ELLAPA
-749 DGATVSPTPTL
+749 DGATVSPAPTL

-767 DGDQVQAVIEVYRGT
+767 DNDQVQAVIEISDASGV
-782 DKVRTLETGLVASGS
+782 VRTLETGFVAS
-797 EASVS
+797 V
-802 VDPSLTAGSY
+802 
-812 TWRARA
+812 
-818 RDSAGNAS
+818 
-826 EWSSARAFTVETPP
+826 
-840 NNRPPA
+840 
-846 VPELVA
+846 
-852 PADGATVSP
+852 
-861 TPTLRVRLSDPDGD
+861 
-875 QVQAVIE
+875 
-882 VYRGTDKVRT
+882 
-892 LETGLVASGSEAS
+892 SEAS

-922 AKDSVGNTSDWSNP
+922 ARDSTGNASEWSAP
-936 RAFTVQTPPNNRPPA
+936 RAFTVQPPPNNRPPA

-996 TLETGFVASGSEAS
+996 TLETGFVAS
-1010 VSVDPSLTAGSYTWR
+1010 V
-1025 ARARDSAGNA
+1025 
-1035 SEWSSARAFTVETPP
+1035 
-1050 NNRPPA
+1050 
-1056 VPELV
+1056 
-1061 APADGATVSPTPTLR
+1061 
-1076 VRLSDPDGDQVQAVI
+1076 
-1091 EVRNGS
+1091 
-1097 GVVRTLETGFVA
+1097 
-1109 SGSEASV
+1109 
-1116 SVDPSLTAGSYTWR
+1116 
-1130 ARARDSAGNASE
+1130 
-1142 WSSARAFTVE
+1142 
-1152 TPPNNR
+1152 
-1158 PPAVPELVAPADGA
+1158 
-1172 TVSPTPTLRV
+1172 
-1182 RLSDPDG
+1182 
-1189 DQVQAVIEVYR
+1189 
-1200 GTDKVRTLE
+1200 
-1209 TGFVASGSEAS
+1209 
-1220 VSVDPSLEAGDY
+1220 
-1232 SWRARAKDSAGNASE
+1232 
-1247 WSAPRAFTVQTPPN
+1247 
-1261 NRPPA
+1261 
-1266 VPELVAPADGAT
+1266 
-1278 VSPTPT
+1278 
-1284 LRVRLSDPDGDQ
+1284 
-1296 VQAVIEVRNGS
+1296 
-1307 GVVRT
+1307 
-1312 LETGFVASGS
+1312 
-1322 EASVSVDPSL
+1322 
-1332 EAGDY
+1332 
-1337 SWRARAKDSAGNA
+1337 
-1350 SEWSAPRA
+1350 
-1358 FTVQPPPNNRPPAV
+1358 
-1372 PELVAPADGATVS
+1372 
-1385 PTPTLRVRLSDP
+1385 
-1397 DGDQVQAVIE
+1397 
-1407 ISDASGVVRTL
+1407 
-1418 ETGFVASGSEASV
+1418 
-1431 SVDPSLEAGDYTW
+1431 
-1444 RARAR
+1444 
-1449 DSAGNASEWSAP
+1449 
-1461 RAFTVQ
+1461 
-1467 PPPNNRPPAVPELVA
+1467 
-1482 PADGATVSPT
+1482 
-1492 PTLRVRLSD
+1492 
-1501 PDNDQVQAVIEIS
+1501 
-1514 DASGVVRTL
+1514 
-1523 GTGLVASGSEAS
+1523 SEAS

-1542 AAGSYSWRARA
+1542 AAGSYTWRARA

-1563 TTPRRFS
+1563 SSPRRLS
-1570 VAVNVPTRLVGI
+1570 IGANVPTRLVGI
-1582 RTFALSLRTPTND
+1582 RTFALSLRTPTGD

-1602 GVFIVRW
+1602 GVAIVRW

-1628 FIKATNPVQPN
+1628 FIEATNPVQPN

-1653 KPGWNLIA
+1653 KPRWNLIA

-1696 GYLWAWRQDPNN
+1696 GYLWAWQQDPNN
-1708 PMRGQ
+1708 PTRGQ

-1754 AVQVPLAPSDSVW
+1754 AVQGSLAPSDGVW

-1774 SARGSGV
+1774 SARGSGA
-1781 VWLGV
+1781 VWVGV

-1956 SAGLQEFVW
+1956 SAGLQEFIW